1 MATEFIYD
9 TRLWAVRRLDDGW
22 YQGETRLFPGVTVRT
37 RDFEEARRWIETQ
50 VDRFL
55 AESGYVRAK
64 VPDEDLDVPRR
75 CHGGIAMNVKLAP

>member
-9 TRLWAVRRLDDGW
+9 TPLWRVKRLGDGW
-22 YQGETRLFPGVTVRT
+22 YQGETQLWPGVTERT

-55 AESGYVRAK
+55 ADLGYTK
-64 VPDEDLDVPRR
+64 VTVPQSFDPYRV
-75 CHGGIAMNVKLAP
+75 GALSSIPT